1 LLIVAVNPNRA
12 IEDGAIE
19 DGATEARFPEA
30 TQIFH
35 CTFDPSG
42 DVNYDDWPDRWTRR
56 RGPGF
61 PRYVAI
67 KISEELSPVG
77 GRCLRIDL
85 DGGSAVAYSP
95 AIPAN
100 ALHGY
105 VLEGRLRTEGLEHNR
120 AFFSVTLLD
129 KDRQRLET
137 VYSKKVQTAGQ
148 WQKLRLGPIMP
159 RDDETRMAVIGLH
172 LEGGLRTDLN
182 GAAVFT
188 DIWLGRLPRLSLS
201 ANSPHHVY
209 FDPSRIEIT
218 SRASGFTQKDP
229 TLVFLLEDVFG
240 HEIARSERPM
250 TDRAVLGSPELSLD
264 GLSDEPVGQLGVGRW
279 KPPIPGP
286 GFYRVRVAIKGA
298 TSALRR
304 QALTLA
310 VIEPCRGPTG
320 GEFGWS
326 LPRGDEPLPLPVLR
340 QLLCQA
346 GIHWIKYPLWYDEK
360 TDDAKVEDLIALIER
375 LNARGIDLVGM
386 LNRPPEPVRAQFGD
400 GKPPEAADIFTA
412 PSAQW
417 YPSLAPVLARLGGWV
432 RWWQLGGD
440 TDTSFVDCARLD
452 EKIARVKT
460 EMDRLGQDVKLGVG
474 WEWKSQLPHSARQTS
489 PCQFLALSAGPPLT
503 PQELSDYLSAAQT
516 ARKPRPE
523 CWVTLKPLPRGQYST
538 TARVIDLV
546 QRMMAAKIH
555 GADAIF
561 AADPFSTEDGLLN
574 DDGTPGE
581 LLLPWRTTALLLGG
595 SDYVG
600 SIQMPGGSH
609 NHIFAREDDAVMV
622 VWNDKPIEEVIH
634 LGDKVRRIDLWGR
647 RTTPSESDHRQVLHV
662 GPVPTFVVGLN
673 ESIARWRMAFSFAQ
687 DHMPSIFN
695 KRHKNSYTIENS
707 FPDGAKVRVG
717 LVMPDAWEISPD
729 EVTLQLAEEERW
741 TQPFEILLPC
751 DAGSGRYP
759 VRIDFE
765 VQARQ
770 LHRFSAYRHMDVG
783 LGDVLIHV
791 TTQLNDRGELEV
803 RQKLTNTTSAHVN
816 FACALD
822 VPGRRRQNTQVLGLA
837 RGNNVKVYRLDN
849 GKELIGKTLWL
860 RAEEMDGS
868 RVLNYRLVAS
878 E

>member
-1 LLIVAVNPNRA
+1 
-12 IEDGAIE
+12 
-19 DGATEARFPEA
+19 
-30 TQIFH
+30 
-35 CTFDPSG
+35 
-42 DVNYDDWPDRWTRR
+42 
-56 RGPGF
+56 
-61 PRYVAI
+61 
-67 KISEELSPVG
+67 
-77 GRCLRIDL
+77 
-85 DGGSAVAYSP
+85 
-95 AIPAN
+95 
-100 ALHGY
+100 
-105 VLEGRLRTEGLEHNR
+105 
-120 AFFSVTLLD
+120 
-129 KDRQRLET
+129 
-137 VYSKKVQTAGQ
+137 
-148 WQKLRLGPIMP
+148 
-159 RDDETRMAVIGLH
+159 
-172 LEGGLRTDLN
+172 
-182 GAAVFT
+182 
-188 DIWLGRLPRLSLS
+188 
-201 ANSPHHVY
+201 
-209 FDPSRIEIT
+209 
-218 SRASGFTQKDP
+218 
-229 TLVFLLEDVFG
+229 
-240 HEIARSERPM
+240 
-250 TDRAVLGSPELSLD
+250 
-264 GLSDEPVGQLGVGRW
+264 
-279 KPPIPGP
+279 
-286 GFYRVRVAIKGA
+286 
-298 TSALRR
+298 
-304 QALTLA
+304 
-310 VIEPCRGPTG
+310 
-320 GEFGWS
+320 
-326 LPRGDEPLPLPVLR
+326 
-340 QLLCQA
+340 
-346 GIHWIKYPLWYDEK
+346 
-360 TDDAKVEDLIALIER
+360 
-375 LNARGIDLVGM
+375 
-386 LNRPPEPVRAQFGD
+386 
-400 GKPPEAADIFTA
+400 
-412 PSAQW
+412 
-417 YPSLAPVLARLGGWV
+417 
-432 RWWQLGGD
+432 
-440 TDTSFVDCARLD
+440 
-452 EKIARVKT
+452 
-460 EMDRLGQDVKLGVG
+460 
-474 WEWKSQLPHSARQTS
+474 
-489 PCQFLALSAGPPLT
+489 
-503 PQELSDYLSAAQT
+503 LSDYLSAAQT

-837 RGNNVKVYRLDN
+837 RGNRLDN